1 MQRADYAPIEAVVNV
16 IRKKEIL
23 MNRSSVIRYVV
34 RCGLPACALALT
46 RAGAALTQTGHSRIA
61 HGVQSGRALLLL
73 GLTWA
78 MVSGGCAPAL
88 VASPNAG
95 STAGE
100 SNATT
105 VDPAAVTTPYPTIT
119 NLSVEWPISGDA
131 NKDGVVTLRYRVAG
145 DPTAPWRE
153 GMPLQRVPAGSNDE
167 YSWPNKHSGSLFDLE
182 PDTTYEIALT
192 LTDPDNSS
200 PIVTTVTTTTRAVP
214 VVPPPSAT
222 GKQVTPAT
230 FASYAANAN
239 PSDVLNLGAGTYA
252 GFMFSRDGRPGQP
265 IIIRSTAGAV
275 INGDVTLDTRKFVYL
290 YGLTVN
296 GSISYDGSDNV
307 AVMHCTVTTT
317 GDGIKS
323 WTRSQNSYIADN
335 VVLGV
340 TPWAESSLG
349 SHGSNVGE
357 GILFNGPG
365 HVITN
370 NFVKGFRDNIS
381 TAEEVNE
388 TFSDDVLNNDITVAG
403 DDGAE
408 IDYCF
413 HNCRVM
419 RNRLTNTF
427 MGLSSQPSL
436 GGPTY
441 FIRNVMYNVVYE
453 ALKLHNDTAGVVA
466 LHNTI
471 VKSGD
476 AFVVN
481 DSSSID
487 HALFRNNL
495 FIGGPGGTWNG
506 YPTNV
511 GFQGFPRVV
520 SVPTWTSTADAN
532 YDAYGS
538 VDGTFE
544 GQFATTVFSSL
555 AQMRSLTT
563 ETKAVQLLTQDIFPH
578 PITGIFLNSVD
589 YPNDPFPE
597 RVAPDLR
604 LGAGSAA
611 IDVGSAIPNINDGY
625 VGAAPDAG
633 AYEYSKN
640 GNSLPVYG
648 PR

>member
-1 MQRADYAPIEAVVNV
+1 MANSFYPH
-16 IRKKEIL
+16 
-23 MNRSSVIRYVV
+23 SVIRNVV
-34 RCGLPACALALT
+34 RCAVPACALVPT
-46 RAGAALTQTGHSRIA
+46 KGGAYLTQNEHSRSA
-61 HGVQSGRALLLL
+61 HGGQRRRVLLVL
-73 GLTWA
+73 GVTCA
-78 MVSGGCAPAL
+78 MVSGGCAPAF
-88 VASPNAG
+88 VAGPNAG
-95 STAGE
+95 NTGGG

-105 VDPAAVTTPYPTIT
+105 VEPAAVTTPYPTIT
-119 NLSVEWPISGDA
+119 NISLEWPISGDV
-131 NKDGVVTLRYRVAG
+131 NNDGVVTLRYRVSG

-167 YSWPNKHSGSLFDLE
+167 YSWPNKHSGSLFDLK
-182 PDTTYEIALT
+182 PDTTYEIELT
-192 LTDPDNSS
+192 LTDPDNSGS
-200 PIVTTVTTTTRAVP
+200 IVTTVTATTRAVP

-222 GKQVTPAT
+222 DKQVTPAT
-230 FASYAANAN
+230 FSSDAANAN
-239 PSDVLNLGAGTYA
+239 PGDVLNLGAGTYA
-252 GFMFSRDGRPGQP
+252 GFIFSRDGRPGQP

-275 INGDVTLDTRKFVYL
+275 INGDITLDKRQFIYL

-307 AVMHCTVTTT
+307 AVMHCEVHTL
-317 GDGIKS
+317 GDGIES

-335 VVLGV
+335 RVFGA
-340 TPWAESSLG
+340 TKWAESSLG
-349 SHGSNVGE
+349 VHGSNVGE

-388 TFSDDVLNNDITVAG
+388 TFSDDVLNNDIEVAG

-408 IDYCF
+408 IDYCY

-419 RNRLTNTF
+419 RNRITNTF

-441 FIRNVMYNVVYE
+441 FIRNVMYNIVYE

-476 AFVVN
+476 AFLVN

-487 HALFRNNL
+487 HSFFRNNL
-495 FIGGPGGTWNG
+495 FIGGPGETWNG
-506 YPTNV
+506 YPTN
-511 GFQGFPRVV
+511 GDPYDFPSVAN
-520 SVPTWTSTADAN
+520 VPTWNSTDDAN

-538 VDGTFE
+538 VDGHFQ
-544 GQFATTVFSSL
+544 GQFATTGFSSL
-555 AQMRSLTT
+555 AQMRSRTT
-563 ETKAVQLLTQDIFPH
+563 EKNAVQLLPQNIFPH
-578 PITGIFLNSVD
+578 PIAGIFLNPVD
-589 YPNDPFPE
+589 YPHKPFPE
-597 RVAPDLR
+597 RSTPDLR

-625 VGAAPDAG
+625 
-633 AYEYSKN
+633 
-640 GNSLPVYG
+640 
-648 PR
+648 